1 MIKGNKIK
9 TKKIKEIVEESLKH
23 TEKPEITDIVEM
35 IRPFYAWEKEELV
48 ERELRNKARY
58 IMSTFKDEQK
68 VRTYFLDNDGVYINV
83 EKSSDLD
90 DLDKVNRQ
98 LSKKYSGL
106 SAAIEKVRRRIT
118 GVINQY
124 TQYKVNY

>member
-1 MIKGNKIK
+1 MIKGNKIN
-9 TKKIKEIVEESLKH
+9 TKKIKEIVEENLKH
-23 TEKPEITDIVEM
+23 TEKPEITDIVEI
-35 IRPFYAWEKEELV
+35 IRPFYAWKKEELV

-83 EKSSDLD
+83 EKSSDLE

-106 SAAIEKVRRRIT
+106 SASIEKVRRRIS
-118 GVINQY
+118 GVITQY